1 MVYLINKYQTKPIQ
15 ESEQFSVL
23 EKEVS
28 SLSIVDP
35 TSVGQAT
42 VDQASENASAVLVE
56 TIPEVAA

>member
-1 MVYLINKYQTKPIQ
+1 MVYLINKYQTNPIQ

-35 TSVGQAT
+35 TSV
-42 VDQASENASAVLVE
+42 DQASENASAVLVE
-56 TIPEVAA
+56 TIPAVAA